1 MTLFQLGENRL
12 DAHTLVNLAL
22 TTNPP
27 VNLPEASR
35 NRLKKY
41 RAVVDGVLER
51 KEVRYGINTG
61 FGYLAKVRI
70 EESRLADLQLN
81 LVRSHACGVGPA
93 ISDEL
98 VRALLVIRAHTFSLG
113 HSGISPE
120 CVEMIL
126 KLLQHDILPMV
137 PCKGSVGASGDLAPL
152 AHLALGVLG
161 EGRVRQNEKMLPAKE
176 ALQKAGV
183 KPHVLQAK
191 EGLSLINGTHFMA
204 VLGAFAVVEA
214 QNVITT
220 ADIAAAMSLDAIR
233 GTVKA
238 FDPRI
243 HNIRPQSGQKKV
255 AQNILKMFSGHD
267 EILESHASCDK
278 VQDPYS
284 FRCVPQ
290 VHGASRD
297 AWDYVQQK
305 IDIELNSVTDNP
317 LCFEDGDI
325 LSGGNFHGQ
334 PMALSLDF
342 LTMAVAEI
350 GSISERRIEKLTN
363 PHMSGLPAFLVKD
376 SGLHSG
382 YMIPHVVAAALA
394 SENKVLSHP
403 AVVDTIPTS
412 ADQEDHVSMGPISG
426 RKCREVINNVA
437 HILAI
442 ELLAACQGLDLLKP
456 LKPSPT
462 LAAVYDAVRKISP
475 AMEADRALSDDIGLV
490 KDWILSGGAVNILKE
505 QGIDL
510 R

>member
-1 MTLFQLGENRL
+1 MSVFRLGEDKL
-12 DAHTLVNLAL
+12 DALTLVNLASKA
-22 TTNPP
+22 NPS
-27 VNLPEASR
+27 VQIPETSR
-35 NRLKKY
+35 TRLKQF
-41 RAVVDGVLER
+41 RAVVDDVLQR

-70 EESRLADLQLN
+70 EENRLADLQFN
-81 LVRSHACGVGPA
+81 LVRSHACGVGPLVK
-93 ISDEL
+93 DEI
-98 VRALLVIRAHTFSLG
+98 VRALLVLRAHTFSLG
-113 HSGISPE
+113 HSGITPE
-120 CVEMIL
+120 CVDTIL
-126 KLLQHDILPMV
+126 EFLEHDILPV
-137 PCKGSVGASGDLAPL
+137 IPCKGSVGASGDLAPL
-152 AHLALGVLG
+152 AHLALGILG
-161 EGRVRQNEKMLPAKE
+161 EGKVREGGKILPVKD
-176 ALQKAGV
+176 ALQKKRV

-214 QNVITT
+214 QNVIVT
-220 ADIAAAMSLDAIR
+220 ADIAAALSLDAIR
-233 GTVKA
+233 GTTKA
-238 FDPRI
+238 YDPRI
-243 HNIRPQSGQKKV
+243 HEIRPQVGQKKV
-255 AQNILKMFSGHD
+255 AQNILKLFSGSD
-267 EILESHASCDK
+267 EIQNSHTSCEK

-297 AWDYVQQK
+297 ALEYVQQK
-305 IDIELNSVTDNP
+305 VNIELNSVSDNP

-426 RKCREVINNVA
+426 RKCREVIENVA

-442 ELLAACQGLDLLKP
+442 ELLAACQGIDLLAP
-456 LKPSPT
+456 LKPSPV
-462 LAAVYDAVRKISP
+462 LVAVYDAIRKLSP
-475 AMEADRALSDDIGLV
+475 VMESDRALADDITLV
-490 KDWILSGGAVNILKE
+490 KDWILSGGAVNIVKE

-510 R
+510 K

>member
-1 MTLFQLGENRL
+1 MAVFQLGEQKL
-12 DAHTLVNLAL
+12 DAATLVCLASKA
-22 TTNPP
+22 NPS
-27 VNLPEASR
+27 VQLPETSR

-70 EESRLADLQLN
+70 EESNLANLQFN

-93 ISDEL
+93 LKDEL
-98 VRALLVIRAHTFSLG
+98 VRALLVLRAHTFSLG

-120 CVEMIL
+120 CVDTIL
-126 KLLQHDILPMV
+126 KFLEHDILPV
-137 PCKGSVGASGDLAPL
+137 IPCKGSVGASGDLAPL

-161 EGRVRQNEKMLPAKE
+161 EGKVRHGEKTAPTKE
-176 ALQKAGV
+176 ILQKTGV
-183 KPHVLQAK
+183 KPHILRPK

-204 VLGAFAVVEA
+204 VLGAFAVTEA
-214 QNVITT
+214 QNVIVT
-220 ADIAAAMSLDAIR
+220 ADIAAALSLDAIR

-238 FDPRI
+238 LDPRI
-243 HNIRPQSGQKKV
+243 HKIRPQVGQQKV
-255 AQNILKMFSGHD
+255 AQNILQLFAGAD
-267 EILESHASCDK
+267 EIMKSHASCEK

-297 AWDYVQQK
+297 ALEYVQQK
-305 IDIELNSVTDNP
+305 VNIELNSVTDNP

-426 RKCREVINNVA
+426 RKCREVIDNVA

-442 ELLAACQGLDLLKP
+442 ELLAACQGLDLLAP
-456 LKPSPT
+456 LQPSPVL
-462 LAAVYDAVRKISP
+462 LAVFKAVRKLSP
-475 AMEADRALSDDIGLV
+475 AMESDRVLADDIASV
-490 KDWILSGGAVNILKE
+490 KDWILSGGAVNIVKE

-510 R
+510 K

>member
-1 MTLFQLGENRL
+1 MTFQLGENRL
-12 DAHTLVNLAL
+12 DAHTLVNLASMA
-22 TTNPP
+22 NPP
-27 VNLPEASR
+27 ISLPAESR
-35 NRLKKY
+35 NRLQKY

-113 HSGISPE
+113 HSGITPE
-120 CVEMIL
+120 CVETIL
-126 KLLQHDILPMV
+126 KLLRHDILPVV

-161 EGRVRQNEKMLPAKE
+161 EGKARQQDKMLPAKE
-176 ALQKAGV
+176 ALQNAGI
-183 KPHVLQAK
+183 KPHVLRAK

-204 VLGAFAVVEA
+204 VLGSFAVVEA
-214 QNVITT
+214 QNVIAT
-220 ADIAAAMSLDAIR
+220 ADIAAALSLDAIR
-233 GTVKA
+233 GTTKA

-243 HNIRPQSGQKKV
+243 HAIRPQIGQKRV
-255 AQNILKMFSGHD
+255 AQNMLQLFAGGD
-267 EILESHASCDK
+267 EILNSHASCDK

-297 AWDYVQQK
+297 ALDYVQQK
-305 IDIELNSVTDNP
+305 INIELNSVTDNP

-334 PMALSLDF
+334 PLALSLDF

-426 RKCREVINNVA
+426 RKCREVIENVA

-456 LKPSPT
+456 LKPAPAL
-462 LAAVYDAVRKISP
+462 LAIYDAVRKLSP
-475 AMEADRALSDDIGLV
+475 GMETDRVLSEDIALV
-490 KDWILSGGAVNILKE
+490 KDWILSGGAVNMLKA